1 MMFSFPSE
9 RSGENE
15 VPLVPVVAARGY
27 ARHHLN
33 NACVF
38 WGAVALLSLLAGGG
52 FFFAGLWKNYAP
64 VVYAVIF
71 AVLLISAYMGG
82 PALADLLGQPIPY
95 EGQIA
100 GRRASIFG
108 YKLFFFEERYYLR
121 IERGKDH
128 RPLVLG
134 TGVELSEGWFLA
146 GKGYHD
152 LLSGG
157 DHVRGKVYRRT
168 RLIASLVKVSGAA

>member
-1 MMFSFPSE
+1 M
-9 RSGENE
+9 
-15 VPLVPVVAARGY
+15 
-27 ARHHLN
+27 
-33 NACVF
+33 
-38 WGAVALLSLLAGGG
+38 VALLSLLSGGG
-52 FFFAGLWKNYAP
+52 FFFAGLWKANAP
-64 VVYAVIF
+64 VVYAVMF

-82 PALADLLGQPIPY
+82 PALSDLLGQPISY

-100 GRRASIFG
+100 GKRAAIFG

-121 IERGKDH
+121 IERGNDH
-128 RPLVLG
+128 RPLALG

-157 DHVRGKVYRRT
+157 DRVRGKVYPRT
-168 RLIASLVKVSGAA
+168 RLIASLVKVSGTA